1 MHCVRLKKTILTLP
15 FCVGARQDNYYFYLD
30 NYFIYYQDYYS
41 HLVLKDSFIIK
52 SFFFAK
58 IK

>member
-1 MHCVRLKKTILTLP
+1 MYVRLKKTILP
-15 FCVGARQDNYYFYLD
+15 FCVAARQDNYYFYLD